1 MTDEAAVE
9 RQLGRPPRAVRRV
22 AHRCPCGLPDV
33 VETAPRLSD
42 GTPFPT
48 LYYLTCPRAV
58 AAVSRLEAVGAMR
71 EMQQRLVS
79 DAVLR
84 RAYLAAHRDYLAR
97 RDEAARAAG
106 VEPQHYVLLL
116 QVKGFERRR
125 PATIGALTERL
136 QIRHHATVQLV
147 DRLAQRG
154 MVRRRRADL
163 DRRGVVVELTSR
175 GEAVLRKLAL
185 NSMAELRTGGP
196 ALASTLTR
204 VVELNGAGQPRAKK
218 SRR

>member
-1 MTDEAAVE
+1 MAT
-9 RQLGRPPRAVRRV
+9 RSVRR
-22 AHRCPCGLPDV
+22 RPLPQVDY
-33 VETAPRLSD
+33 ETLADLRYHIRRFL
-42 GTPFPT
+42 
-48 LYYLTCPRAV
+48 RV
-58 AAVSRLEAVGAMR
+58 R
-71 EMQQRLVS
+71 E
-79 DAVLR
+79 
-84 RAYLAAHRDYLAR
+84 
-97 RDEAARAAG
+97 EAARAAG

>member
-1 MTDEAAVE
+1 MSARSARLQSSRRVDYETLADL
-9 RQLGRPPRAVRRV
+9 RYHVRRFLRV
-22 AHRCPCGLPDV
+22 
-33 VETAPRLSD
+33 
-42 GTPFPT
+42 
-48 LYYLTCPRAV
+48 
-58 AAVSRLEAVGAMR
+58 R
-71 EMQQRLVS
+71 E
-79 DAVLR
+79 
-84 RAYLAAHRDYLAR
+84 
-97 RDEAARAAG
+97 EAARVAG
-106 VEPQHYVLLL
+106 VEPQQYVLLL
-116 QVKGFERRR
+116 QVKGFEGRR

-154 MVRRRRADL
+154 LVRRRRAEL
-163 DRRGVVVELTSR
+163 DRRGVVVELTAR